1 MRTSLKKLL
10 DILLSTMN
18 KNPMMKSNKLTVF
31 RNHFKDIM
39 NAITVLEE
47 DSLFSN
53 FGADFMKALNDV
65 NHAFDLDC
73 LSSKKQSTIKYFFQT
88 F

>member
-1 MRTSLKKLL
+1 
-10 DILLSTMN
+10 
-18 KNPMMKSNKLTVF
+18 
-31 RNHFKDIM
+31 M